1 MKKRLRIEYFLVAAV
16 MLLLF
21 VGSIG
26 ATNFFFKKKWLL
38 SKKPI

>member
-21 VGSIG
+21 VGSIA
-26 ATNFFFKKKWLL
+26 ATNFFFQKEMVAQQET
-38 SKKPI
+38 

>member
-21 VGSIG
+21 VGVLQRPIFS
-26 ATNFFFKKKWLL
+26 FKKKWLL